1 MDTAD
6 LALSAA
12 RGGQLAASLSAFGV
26 AVFWSVVA
34 PPALR
39 RADEA
44 TSDRIEARWRRLF
57 RASLSVAFATALA
70 WLAIEATVI
79 AEAGSIG
86 EAAAALWPMLTD
98 TRFGHVLA
106 WRLCLLALAWLAL
119 GNGSSAPRRALAAT
133 AAGLALVL
141 HAWSAHAAAT
151 EGSNGAIL
159 LGAES
164 LHLLAA
170 GAWLGSL
177 APLFILAGALPAD
190 RGFHAARRFSPL
202 GILCVVIL
210 AGTALAQGWILIGG
224 LAGLIGTDYGWVALA
239 KLTLFLAMLAL
250 AAANRLRHTPA
261 LGGPGGEAA
270 RRRLRR
276 SIGAEAIIGLAVVFA
291 AALLADLP
299 PALHEQPVWPFAW
312 QPSLE
317 NLYDPDYGPE
327 VQGGLL
333 AIGGALLLVVAGLI
347 WRAALPL
354 LLIAAAGIVIWA
366 TPHLDLLLVEAYPTS
381 FYQSPTGFTAATIA
395 RGAELYASNCTA
407 CHGTHGRG
415 DGPAAQSLPV
425 PPADLTA
432 AHLWGHSDGELY
444 WWLSHGI
451 EASRGALAMP
461 GFADRLSEDDR
472 WALIDYV
479 HANNAGMTMTATGAA
494 TGQWPHAMPAPD
506 LYATCSNGRV
516 VTIASLRGQVV
527 RIIASNRNDATA
539 AVPALPATPL
549 TTIQLSRD
557 PQMRPTAGACVATD
571 PASWSAYAIISGADS
586 NGLTETQFLVDPQGW
601 LRARWRPGDPAS
613 WAYPQFLEAEIDRIL
628 AHPLA
633 GSAGGGH
640 VHHQ

>member
-1 MDTAD
+1 VDAAD

-26 AVFWSVVA
+26 AVFWSAVA
-34 PPALR
+34 PPVLQQ
-39 RADEA
+39 ADEA
-44 TSDRIEARWRRLF
+44 TRGQIDARLRRLF
-57 RASLSVAFATALA
+57 RASLGVAFAAALA
-70 WLAIEATVI
+70 WLAVEATVI

-86 EAAAALWPMLTD
+86 EATAALWPMLTD

-106 WRLCLLALAWLAL
+106 IRLCLLALTGLAL
-119 GNGSSAPRRALAAT
+119 GNGSSVPRRALAAAT
-133 AAGLALVL
+133 AGLALIL

-151 EGSNGAIL
+151 GGSNGAIL

-177 APLFILAGALPAD
+177 APLFILAGALPPD
-190 RGFHAARRFSPL
+190 RGFRAARRFSPL
-202 GILCVVIL
+202 GILCVLIL

-239 KLTLFLAMLAL
+239 KLALFLVLLAL

-276 SIGAEAIIGLAVVFA
+276 SIAAETIIGLAVVLA

-312 QPSLE
+312 RPSLE
-317 NLYDPDYGPE
+317 NLFDPDYGPE
-327 VQGGLL
+327 VQGALL
-333 AIGGALLLVVAGLI
+333 AIGGALVLVIVGLI

-381 FYQSPTGFTAATIA
+381 FYRSPTGFTAATIA
-395 RGAELYASNCTA
+395 RGAELYASNCTG
-407 CHGTHGRG
+407 CHGAQGRG

-432 AHLWGHSDGELY
+432 EHLWAHSDGELY

-461 GFADRLSEDDR
+461 GFADRLSGDDR

-479 HANNAGMTMTATGAA
+479 HANNAGMTVAA
-494 TGQWPHAMPAPD
+494 TGRWKHAVPPPD
-506 LYATCSNGRV
+506 LYATCSSGRV

-539 AVPALPATPL
+539 AMPSLPATPL

-557 PQMRPTAGACVATD
+557 PQMRPTAKACVATD
-571 PASWSAYAIISGADS
+571 PAAWSAYAIISGADS

-640 VHHQ
+640 VHYQ